1 MQNISVLSLKSL
13 FDKLKYAFDNF
24 GQIAGKMKS
33 NYDSVSKEELVE
45 LIKFTSSKLDN
56 GEETV
61 ENKKILDAL
70 DAFYK
75 NRSLMNQLEEN
86 RKDLVELVN
95 SIENYLSQN
104 KSDDEELNGQISDKL
119 DQVKKLIR

>member
-24 GQIAGKMKS
+24 GQITDKMKS
-33 NYDSVSKEELVE
+33 NYNSISKDELVE

-56 GEETV
+56 GEEIV

-70 DAFYK
+70 DAFY
-75 NRSLMNQLEEN
+75 NNVTLMNQLEEN
-86 RKDLVELVN
+86 KKDLVELIN
-95 SIENYLSQN
+95 SIENYLEQN
-104 KSDDEELNGQISDKL
+104 KSNDDELNSKISDKL
-119 DQVKKLIR
+119 DQIKKFVR